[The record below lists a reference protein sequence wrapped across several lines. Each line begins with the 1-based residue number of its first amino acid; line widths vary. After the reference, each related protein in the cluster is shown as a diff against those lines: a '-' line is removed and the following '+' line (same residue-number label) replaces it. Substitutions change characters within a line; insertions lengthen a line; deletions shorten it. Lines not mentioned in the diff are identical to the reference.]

1 MHPSPFIRAYAL
13 DDPEEVNALSAILRD
28 WEPCIELYTPPRGSF
43 LYEPDGTLYAIALR
57 DGMTFATDRR
67 AVKVGTGDLIVL
79 PQGHGVDAGDDV
91 DLIAFRHEGSP
102 PDHFRERF
110 IQVWGFDHL
119 PAPSSIE
126 EEGGDIEIVSPGDV
140 RFRFPYAIL
149 DVKPAKAHVVS
160 ASEDFRLL
168 IAFEGEFTIAAARIE
183 DESRIRLQARQATL
197 IAPGNAFRV
206 GGAGR
211 MGMLTVSSEIA
222 HEARRDDAAPI
233 MKGPE
238 YRSESAKG

>member
-1 MHPSPFIRAYAL
+1 MHPSPYMRVYAL
-13 DDPEEVNALSAILRD
+13 DDPEEVDVLSAMLRD
-28 WEPCIELYTPPRGSF
+28 WEPCIELYKPPRGSF
-43 LYEPDGTLYAIALR
+43 LYEPDGTLYAIVLR
-57 DGMTFATDRR
+57 DGMTLTKNRR
-67 AVKVGTGDLIVL
+67 EVKVGTGDLIVL
-79 PQGHGVDAGDDV
+79 PQGHGVDAGDDI

-119 PAPSSIE
+119 PAPSSTE
-126 EEGGDIEIVSPGDV
+126 EEGGYSEIVSPGDV
-140 RFRFPYAIL
+140 RFRFPYAVL
-149 DVKPAKAHVVS
+149 DVKPAKAHVVN

-168 IAFEGEFTIAAARIE
+168 IAFEGKITVVSGIE
-183 DESRIRLQARQATL
+183 GERTLFLQSRQATV

-211 MGMLTVSSEIA
+211 MGMLTVSSELA
-222 HEARRDDAAPI
+222 HEARRNDAAPI
-233 MKGPE
+233 LKGPE